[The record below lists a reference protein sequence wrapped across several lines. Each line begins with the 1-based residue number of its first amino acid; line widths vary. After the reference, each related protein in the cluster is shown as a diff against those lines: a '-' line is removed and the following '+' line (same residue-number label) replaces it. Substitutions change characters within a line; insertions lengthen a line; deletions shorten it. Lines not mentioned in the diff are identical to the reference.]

1 MAEWVISIVVSTI
14 SGSMLY
20 VIWRIAARFFKRE
33 EFLNAMRYGI
43 HLVILFFFII
53 SLVSMGVFFYIK
65 MQPGKFVW
73 FLYTIPIRNIFKGL
87 FIIWTGGVI
96 FKVCLYMLRF
106 HRLRKLSK
114 TYIPCD
120 LSVRRLFES
129 LCNKMEIK
137 KNILLVQSMAVPV
150 ARMEGIF
157 YPRICIPII
166 EYEEGE
172 LQIIL
177 KHELAHYRNN
187 DRWIRGCAIL
197 LECIYWFNPIVE
209 QLHHSLE
216 SWDEYYCDY
225 MVCNKY
231 GVNAKDYMNEL
242 LVMVDR
248 IMEWNKKISDNMFT
262 AFIIKRKNLKGRI
275 ERIMKYTGQG
285 KQKKGF
291 SVVFCGL
298 FVFAGCMMTFFSGI
312 FAKVAYAKMLNI
324 TYEDNMI
331 VETGGDEVDL
341 EEYVMSQEEIY
352 FISEQSMGDGIIV
365 HAEPTAVIST
375 TLQDEIWR
383 SGKFKAYSDQNIFV
397 SVTGTPSN
405 VKMKVGIVEPDGVW
419 RVVYSSGNITHTFK
433 LTKSG
438 DYDVFVWNE
447 TDTEVKVVG
456 HYATTDSE

>member
-1 MAEWVISIVVSTI
+1 MAELVISIVVSTI

-43 HLVILFFFII
+43 HLVIIFFILMDLI
-53 SLVSMGVFFYIK
+53 GMKIFFY
-65 MQPGKFVW
+65 MRSQPGKNVFI
-73 FLYTIPIRNIFKGL
+73 LYTVPIRNIMKGL
-87 FIIWTGGVI
+87 FIVWTGGVI

-106 HRLRKLSK
+106 HQLRKLSK

-120 LSVRRLFES
+120 LSVKSQFEN
-129 LCNKMEIK
+129 LCDEMGIK
-137 KNILLVQSMAVPV
+137 RNILLVQSAAVPV
-150 ARMEGIF
+150 ARIEGILF
-157 YPRICIPII
+157 PRICIPIM
-166 EYEEGE
+166 EYGE
-172 LQIIL
+172 DELRIIL
-177 KHELAHYRNN
+177 KHELVHYRNN
-187 DRWIRGCAIL
+187 DRWIQGCTIL
-197 LECIYWFNPIVE
+197 LECIYWFNPFVSLI
-209 QLHHSLE
+209 HHSLE

-225 MVCNKY
+225 KLCNQY
-231 GVNAKDYMNEL
+231 GVRKKDYMNTLAVAAER
-242 LVMVDR
+242 MIDWQ
-248 IMEWNKKISDNMFT
+248 EKIRNNTFT
-262 AFIIKRKNLKGRI
+262 AFLIKRKNLKGRI

-298 FVFAGCMMTFFSGI
+298 FVLAGCVMTFFSGVC
-312 FAKVAYAKMLNI
+312 AKVTYAKMI
-324 TYEDNMI
+324 EVTYKESAIFETEGDV
-331 VETGGDEVDL
+331 VEL
-341 EEYVMSQEEIY
+341 EEYVMSQENIP
-352 FISEQSMGDGIIV
+352 FISQSMGDGIIV

-375 TLQDEIWR
+375 TLQDEIWT
-383 SGKFKAYSDQNIFV
+383 SGKFKAYSDQNIYV

-419 RVVYSSGNITHTFK
+419 RYVYSSGNIAHTFK